1 MKISICALTLLL
13 AASANAFMA
22 PSSRGI
28 SFARMGPLK
37 MAESSDDKIAALRA
51 AAARAREEASKL
63 EDALGRSGSNS
74 AAAVAAKKSTAKASL
89 SAEQIASLTSSI
101 TFSGDAVAQA
111 TQLDELVSS
120 GDFTLW
126 KSATKDNNLR
136 VFPVTLK
143 FLEDRT
149 SGKVNGDAL
158 GLSGELEVGLD
169 DFKYATLGITLGCSV
184 LGIASLALLPE
195 NIGAT
200 FCYFFAL
207 IPVLFLGLGS
217 TAPGLIANVIA
228 RTKGT
233 ADDQDQRL
241 ERICRHEAGHFMAG
255 YLCGLPVKGYSILD
269 EGIPCVEFH
278 SSPQGDASARELS
291 QEEIAVL
298 SVVAMSG
305 SVAEILKFQNA
316 KGGESDLIELQGL
329 FRRSKEFVGAQKQQ
343 DLTRWG
349 ALTAFQLLN
358 KNLEKYEVLVD
369 AFKSKRTV
377 SECIALLQERP

>member
-1 MKISICALTLLL
+1 MMKISICALTLLL

-63 EDALGRSGSNS
+63 EDALGRSGSKS

-89 SAEQIASLTSSI
+89 SAEQVASLTSSI

-184 LGIASLALLPE
+184 LGR
-195 NIGAT
+195 
-200 FCYFFAL
+200 
-207 IPVLFLGLGS
+207 GS
-217 TAPGLIANVIA
+217 
-228 RTKGT
+228 
-233 ADDQDQRL
+233 
-241 ERICRHEAGHFMAG
+241 
-255 YLCGLPVKGYSILD
+255 
-269 EGIPCVEFH
+269 
-278 SSPQGDASARELS
+278 
-291 QEEIAVL
+291 
-298 SVVAMSG
+298 
-305 SVAEILKFQNA
+305 
-316 KGGESDLIELQGL
+316 QGL
-329 FRRSKEFVGAQKQQ
+329 AV
-343 DLTRWG
+343 
-349 ALTAFQLLN
+349 
-358 KNLEKYEVLVD
+358 
-369 AFKSKRTV
+369 
-377 SECIALLQERP
+377 

>member
-1 MKISICALTLLL
+1 
-13 AASANAFMA
+13 
-22 PSSRGI
+22 
-28 SFARMGPLK
+28 

-74 AAAVAAKKSTAKASL
+74 AAAAVAAKKSTAKASL
-89 SAEQIASLTSSI
+89 SAEQVASLTSSI

-358 KNLEKYEVLVD
+358 NNLEKYEVLVD

-377 SECIALLQERP
+377 SECIALLESR